1 MLLGT
6 TRVKSAHKYVGEIDS
21 RCGLIN
27 EDLTNPIQTTSQL
40 QQQQRKR
47 QHLRLSFQ
55 ENK

>member
-40 QQQQRKR
+40 QQQQLKR